1 MDEIALVKETTQY
14 IKIKMGDEMYG
25 IDIKYIDN
33 IVRMQHITRVPKV
46 PTYIKG
52 VINLRGEVIP
62 VFSLR
67 LKMGMEEV
75 EETKQVEMI
84 DVTGLSIDVIRD
96 ITNSFVQVSVSA
108 ITWDRVVAQYGQLY
122 DENYRP
128 INYYAASN
136 NTYYYRT
143 ANTGNVLGAL
153 VWCTSATRSFDINT
167 PISVSP

>member
-14 IKIKMGDEMYG
+14 IKIKMGEEMYG

-46 PTYIKG
+46 PAYIKG

-75 EETKQVEMI
+75 EETKKFRIIIIKLDGSYV
-84 DVTGLSIDVIRD
+84 GLIVDEVREVITLQNDLTEKVYRD
-96 ITNSFVQVSVSA
+96 PSDPTQNFLQGIGKDGDNLISLL
-108 ITWDRVVAQYGQLY
+108 DLNEVVA
-122 DENYRP
+122 ERN
-128 INYYAASN
+128 
-136 NTYYYRT
+136 
-143 ANTGNVLGAL
+143 
-153 VWCTSATRSFDINT
+153 
-167 PISVSP
+167 